1 MRISDWSSD
10 VCSSDL
16 VARIWVRS
24 GPQSRDI
31 AFRVDRHI
39 LQAERA
45 EMIGINLGASRFLEG
60 WCRDFG
66 ESDKLLDE
74 QVVLAVERSP
84 CGLKRLALRNHVGG
98 RNPARPGQRG
108 PRRDGAHR
116 CEREAGFRSAERR
129 VGKELSVRLDLGG
142 RRTIKKKT

>member
-1 MRISDWSSD
+1 MGREDD
-10 VCSSDL
+10 
-16 VARIWVRS
+16 VARIGVRS

-31 AFRVDRHI
+31 AFRVDRPI

-84 CGLKRLALRNHVGG
+84 CGLKRIALRTHVCGC
-98 RNPARPGQRG
+98 NPARAGPSGNESGRERG
-108 PRRDGAHR
+108 GT
-116 CEREAGFRSAERR
+116 C
-129 VGKELSVRLDLGG
+129 
-142 RRTIKKKT
+142 